1 MKRINFLFFL
11 SAAFILLSS
20 ASFPLIKGVARLGVT
35 WDFKQGIK
43 SPFVRG
49 WHHALRDDGG
59 WSGEPSSNTGELT
72 GEEKKPT
79 PPIDTA
85 KADTV
90 VKYIY
95 SAIGTK
101 YVWAGASPKGG
112 FDCSG
117 LLYWAYKKVGFTVI
131 RSSQGL
137 AKMGVGVDSTE
148 ATHGDVILFKGTNAN
163 STIVGHVGV
172 VVSKKG
178 ERLRFI
184 HASSAK
190 KHMQVVETTF
200 GGTYYVKRYLG
211 IRRVL
216 GVTPADTTNKK

>member
-1 MKRINFLFFL
+1 MKKNKFVLCL
-11 SAAFILLSS
+11 VTMFILIGSS
-20 ASFPLIKGVARLGVT
+20 SFPLTKGVLPLRVT
-35 WDFKQGIK
+35 E
-43 SPFVRG
+43 
-49 WHHALRDDGG
+49 DD
-59 WSGEPSSNTGELT
+59 
-72 GEEKKPT
+72 KKPIL
-79 PPIDTA
+79 PIDSA

-95 SAIGTK
+95 KAIGTK
-101 YVWAGASPKGG
+101 YVWAGSTPSGG

-131 RSSQGL
+131 RSSRGL
-137 AKMGVGVDSTE
+137 ATMGIGIDSAD

-163 STIVGHVGV
+163 TTGVGHVGV

-200 GGTYYVKRYLG
+200 GGSYYVKRYLG

-216 GVTPADTTNKK
+216 GVLPTDTTQKK